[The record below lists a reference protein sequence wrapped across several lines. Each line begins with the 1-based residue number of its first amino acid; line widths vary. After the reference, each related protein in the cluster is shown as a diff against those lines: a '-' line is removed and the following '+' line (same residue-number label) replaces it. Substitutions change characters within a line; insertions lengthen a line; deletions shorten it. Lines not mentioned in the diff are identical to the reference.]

1 MKTILLS
8 CFFILTLTTSNTQAQ
23 VFCTSND
30 SLMWNE
36 IRSIRAQSDEQLWQ
50 SIALSFLNKPYV
62 AHTLEVTAD
71 SALVVNLQG
80 VDCTTYIEYVLAAFY
95 SKKNNPNAAFDD
107 FTNMIET
114 IRYRNG
120 KRENYA
126 SRLHYFSE
134 WLFDNQKKG
143 LISAVT
149 SPIFQKKKINLTFM
163 SSHRSSYE
171 HLVNDDFFNSIKEV
185 EASFSPELMV
195 LSKKDI
201 SKAEHILN
209 HGDLVALVTTI
220 GGLDVTHT
228 GFIYK
233 KDGVSH
239 LLHASSKSMK
249 VEIST
254 ESLSDYI
261 KTNKAVEGIT
271 VYRFLR

>member
-8 CFFILTLTTSNTQAQ
+8 CFFILTLCNSSSQAQ
-23 VFCTSND
+23 VFCSSND

-36 IRSIRAQSDEQLWQ
+36 LSKIQAQSDKQLWQ

-80 VDCTTYIEYVLAAFY
+80 VDCTTYVEYVIAAFY
-95 SKKNNPNAAFDD
+95 SIKNNPNAGFDD
-107 FTNMIET
+107 FTRVIET

-143 LISAVT
+143 LISAVS
-149 SPIFQKKKINLTFM
+149 SPMFQKKKINLTFM
-163 SSHRSSYE
+163 SSHRTAYE
-171 HLVNDDFFNSIKEV
+171 HLANDDFFNAIKEV
-185 EASFSPELMV
+185 EATFSPELMV

-201 SKAEHILN
+201 SKAEHLLN
-209 HGDLVALVTTI
+209 HGDLVALVTSI
-220 GGLDVTHT
+220 AGLDVTHT

-239 LLHASSKSMK
+239 VLHASTKSMK
-249 VEIST
+249 VEISGKP
-254 ESLSDYI
+254 LSEYI
-261 KTNKAVEGIT
+261 RTNKVVEGIT
-271 VYRFLR
+271 VYRFFK